1 MSVSVGC
8 RERGAQVVPACHV
21 ASSVILAV
29 WAVAMMTVSCGS
41 PPGENGREDLQAAL
55 PVEVAGWRAV
65 NGGEVYD
72 AESIFGYIDGHAE
85 VYLAYGMQRC
95 LALRYTGPQGEADIV
110 VDLFELDSAAN
121 AYGVFT
127 HDRDGEEVEVGQGA
141 LLRPGW
147 LSFWKGR
154 WFGSVYAEG
163 ESKGSHAAVLALGRA
178 AAAAIH
184 EEGQPPSLVGD
195 LPVDGLEGRSVRFLH
210 THEILNS
217 ALYIGFENVLGLGV
231 GTDAALG
238 HYQRNGGEAWL
249 VLVDYPGEE
258 AARKAEL
265 SAKGAGFA
273 SLRMGARLAAVLAT
287 DSPELGEVLLGEA
300 MGVQP

>member
-1 MSVSVGC
+1 MSVSAGC
-8 RERGAQVVPACHV
+8 RERGAQVVLACRV
-21 ASSVILAV
+21 RGSAILAV
-29 WAVAMMTVSCGS
+29 WVAVMMTVSCGS
-41 PPGENGREDLQAAL
+41 PPGEDGREDSQAAL

-65 NGGEVYD
+65 DAGEVYD

-95 LALRYTGPQGEADIV
+95 LARRYAGPEGEADIV
-110 VDLFELDSAAN
+110 IDLFELSSPED

-127 HDRDGEEVEVGQGA
+127 HDRDGEEVQVGQGA

-163 ESKGSHAAVLALGRA
+163 ESERSHAAVLALGRA

-195 LPVDGLEGRSVRFLH
+195 LPVDGLERRSVRFLH

-217 ALYIGFENVLGLGV
+217 ALYIGFENVFGLGV

-238 HYQRNGGEAWL
+238 RYQRNGGEIWL

-273 SLRMGARLAAVLAT
+273 SLRRGARLAAVLAT
-287 DSPELGEVLLGEA
+287 DSPELAEMLLGEVT
-300 MGVQP
+300 GVQP

>member
-1 MSVSVGC
+1 MSVSTGC
-8 RERGAQVVPACHV
+8 RERGAQVILACR
-21 ASSVILAV
+21 AARSVIFAV
-29 WAVAMMTVSCGS
+29 WVAVMMTVSCGS
-41 PPGENGREDLQAAL
+41 PPDENGREGLQAAL

-65 NGGEVYD
+65 DGGEVYD

-95 LALRYTGPQGEADIV
+95 LARRYAGPAGEADIV
-110 VDLFELDSAAN
+110 IDLFELSSPVD

-127 HDRDGEEVEVGQGA
+127 HDRDGEEVDVAQGA
-141 LLRPGW
+141 LLRRSW

-163 ESKGSHAAVLALGRA
+163 ESERSHEAVLALGRA
-178 AAAAIH
+178 AAAVIH

-195 LPVDGLEGRSVRFLH
+195 LPVDGLERRSVRFLH

-217 ALYIGFENVLGLGV
+217 ALFIGFENVLRLGV

-238 HYQRNGGEAWL
+238 QYRRDGGEAWL

-287 DSPELGEVLLGEA
+287 DSPELGEALLGEV
-300 MGVQP
+300 MGAKL